1 MDSITALTLHAI
13 ASDEK
18 RIARVAT
25 NLANA
30 TTVGY
35 KREVL
40 VESLSASPKAGF
52 ADLVDSLGAE
62 GGAAPDGGAMVD
74 TSVVR
79 DMRSATLRPTGRA
92 LDVALSGPGFFEV
105 ATEQGPAYTRRGD
118 FQLDSAGRLT
128 TAGGK
133 PVLGQGGEITLT
145 SEKPVIDHRGKVM
158 DGDRAL
164 AQLHLVDIPSS
175 HLRPIGDG
183 LYVAD
188 AEVKDLPESADMV
201 RQGVLENS
209 NVESSREMVELTT
222 SVRHFEALMR
232 ITQGRDEMLGTAIRK
247 LGDL

>member
-40 VESLSASPKAGF
+40 VESLSVSSKARF
-52 ADLVDSLGAE
+52 ADLVDTLGAE
-62 GGAAPDGGAMVD
+62 SGTGPDGVAMMG

-79 DMRSATLRPTGRA
+79 DMHSATLRPTGRA

-105 ATEQGPAYTRRGD
+105 ATEHGPAYTRRGD

-128 TAGGK
+128 TASGK
-133 PVLGQGGEITLT
+133 PVLGQGGEITLA
-145 SEKPVIDHRGKVM
+145 SEKPIIDHRGKVM
-158 DGDRAL
+158 DGDRTV
-164 AQLHLVDIPSS
+164 AQFHLVDIPSG

-188 AEVKDLPESADMV
+188 AEVKDLPESADVV
-201 RQGVLENS
+201 RQGALENS

-232 ITQGRDEMLGTAIRK
+232 ITQGRDDMLGTAIRK